1 MGDAKEEDSVVQI
14 LNDAIEQRKKR
25 ITTVENQ
32 GGDAIR
38 LSGDFVD
45 ESARVS
51 NRAKWFN
58 FRKTVLGKIH
68 NYMNEQFQHVGSN
81 VSQEIIAKLRSK
93 WGAAGFFKGCSRRNC
108 WRGGKPGTN
117 R

>member
-1 MGDAKEEDSVVQI
+1 MRAIGGVIK
-14 LNDAIEQRKKR
+14 LNGLIPARHGVWD
-25 ITTVENQ
+25 
-32 GGDAIR
+32 GGGLR
-38 LSGDFVD
+38 
-45 ESARVS
+45 
-51 NRAKWFN
+51 
-58 FRKTVLGKIH
+58 
-68 NYMNEQFQHVGSN
+68 NYMNEQIQHVGPN